1 MKLRNNK
8 QWDLLTNNTQPCTQ
22 CEKVAEIA
30 MRGKTEKNKKELL
43 CKRCA
48 LQRGDLQRQ
57 IMTSWSG
64 LMTFVRGHLTSLSV
78 ILILNIVITGSV
90 AYLVTHRRY
99 TNNVRALTE
108 WAYPKASPLLS
119 KNQVEIQ
126 VRAHLNNSTRPE
138 HTLAML
144 MAEGRMRAEIVG
156 EKYKGMIGG
165 GQVSW
170 SWWGKKL
177 IAAGI
182 CKEQR
187 DLFDPVVMAKAM
199 SFILDQYL
207 ALLPKDL
214 KVPGIRLTY
223 ALTMYVGQSE
233 GKAVLKDLAD
243 RNQRLTNDELRAIIS
258 KLPYPVEVLAYTGE
272 ILEIQRGEK

>member
-8 QWDLLTNNTQPCTQ
+8 QWDLLANNTQPCTQ
-22 CEKVAEIA
+22 CEKVTETA
-30 MRGKTEKNKKELL
+30 MRGKTLTNKKELL
-43 CKRCA
+43 CKRCS

-64 LMTFVRGHLTSLSV
+64 LLTFVRGHLTSLLV
-78 ILILNIVITGSV
+78 ILILNIVITGSI
-90 AYLVTHRRY
+90 AYFVTHRHY
-99 TNNVRALTE
+99 TNNVRSLAE

-119 KNQVEIQ
+119 RNQVEIQ
-126 VRAHLNNSTRPE
+126 VRAHLDNSSRPE
-138 HTLAML
+138 HTLAIL
-144 MAEGRMRAEIVG
+144 MAEGRFMSEIVG
-156 EKYKGMIGG
+156 AKYKGMIGG

-170 SWWGKKL
+170 FWWGKKL
-177 IAAGI
+177 VAAKI

-187 DLFDPVVMAKAM
+187 DLFDPVVTAKAM

-214 KVPGIRLTY
+214 KIPGIRLTY

-233 GKAVLKDLAD
+233 GKLVLKSLAD
-243 RNQRLTNDELRAIIS
+243 KNQRLTNDELRAIIS